1 MKCDDLPD
9 IQKEASDLFANLEM
23 KTETIMGGS
32 EKINKRI
39 QEQLLDTL
47 SDVVY
52 ESGHYDFRTNY
63 DMYWLQSTLTQMLS
77 CYKFDVVANVL
88 PNSSEMDFVSTI
100 WSILDRCFHNINVV
114 PGRDRTCV
122 AISAR
127 INADHGLEYGCSEV
141 GKSEDVVAN
150 KKEVVETYLYSP
162 KTMKDLFNRI
172 RRRMKLS
179 VMDCPDGYVCRV
191 QETEEYKIPISVEC
205 LAAQIIPML
214 TLTLQAKNKKKGKP
228 QFKAKKAAQK
238 RQQKESIVLPSSLTT
253 CTPSTTARKRKNEE
267 TN

>member
-1 MKCDDLPD
+1 
-9 IQKEASDLFANLEM
+9 
-23 KTETIMGGS
+23 MGGS
-32 EKINKRI
+32 EKIDKRI

-114 PGRDRTCV
+114 PGRHRTCV

-127 INADHGLEYGCSEV
+127 INANCSITGTDKIDNKKSASRPDLLLIKDGLEYGCSEV

-150 KKEVVETYLYSP
+150 KKEVVETYLHSP

-172 RRRMKLS
+172 SQEVNHDLQITRKLKIVCFHNTGRRMKLS

-191 QETEEYKIPISVEC
+191 QETEEYKIPMSVEC

-214 TLTLQAKNKKKGKP
+214 TLTLQAKVC
-228 QFKAKKAAQK
+228 A
-238 RQQKESIVLPSSLTT
+238 
-253 CTPSTTARKRKNEE
+253 
-267 TN
+267 